1 MFDLYAEMLD
11 LYDEKPMLDL
21 YVPGSLCV
29 FMLEVAGACV
39 WSLCWQVPMFDLMLA
54 VAGAAFDLYAK
65 KPMFDLYGQVILLY
79 LDADRRLYVWSL
91 CRQVYACSL

>member
-1 MFDLYAEMLD
+1 MHCICLIFILIDAYKAIIDSNAEKPMFDLYAEMLD

-39 WSLCWQVPMFDLMLA
+39 
-54 VAGAAFDLYAK
+54 
-65 KPMFDLYGQVILLY
+65 
-79 LDADRRLYVWSL
+79 
-91 CRQVYACSL
+91 